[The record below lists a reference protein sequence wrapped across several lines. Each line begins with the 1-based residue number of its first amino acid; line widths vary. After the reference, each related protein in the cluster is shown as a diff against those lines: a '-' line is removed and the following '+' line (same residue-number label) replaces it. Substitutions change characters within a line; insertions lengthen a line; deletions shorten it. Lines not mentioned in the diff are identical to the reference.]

1 MGRPDT
7 STQAISVIKD
17 ESGLLFLGEP
27 GEIKQW
33 LDERGITSREFTTKA
48 LKVGANAAQAAGELA
63 QGSGRWVKLTK
74 ESSQLLKQ
82 YGKAG
87 ALQKGVAQGANG
99 RIVKWLEFTTPSQ
112 LFSPAMATGVAG
124 VMAQAALEQAI
135 QEITDYLASIDKKVD
150 ELLQDQKDR
159 SVSDLI
165 GVALEID
172 EAEAIWKKTGALNE
186 TAWSKLSPC
195 AKTTTQA
202 LGYALLKLKGLSD
215 KLVAAKSAEE
225 IDDLLKPAGSE
236 VDAWLTVIARAVQT
250 RDRFSVLELERAYAE
265 LPEVLEQ
272 HRLGITEARKLRLQ
286 KIKDGIVVFQKSI
299 DDTAAR
305 LREQKL
311 LHPFAVDSAL
321 SSAMTVAGKLSRFA
335 EYLDI
340 EIDEH
345 EIERARDWGVLAGEA
360 AADVAKGI
368 AKGAGDL
375 GGAAMD
381 GANQLGGV
389 VMDGAGKL
397 GDAMGE
403 GFAAAASSAVAG
415 GQQIAEALGNVDLGK
430 IAEALPW
437 KRKK

>member
-1 MGRPDT
+1 MSRPDT

-172 EAEAIWKKTGALNE
+172 EAEAIWKKTGVLNE

-272 HRLGITEARKLRLQ
+272 HRSGITEARKLRLH
-286 KIKDGIVVFQKSI
+286 KIKDGIVVFQESI
-299 DDTAAR
+299 DDAAAR

-321 SSAMTVAGKLSRFA
+321 SSATTVASRLSRFA

-345 EIERARDWGVLAGEA
+345 EIERARNWGALAGEA
-360 AADVAKGI
+360 AADVAKDI

-403 GFAAAASSAVAG
+403 GFAAAASGAVAG